1 MWFRSVLRLFPSLH
15 ILPRS
20 LLPEGRVTVCL
31 ATRSIRLPSLRSET
45 GPLRGVRRGEV
56 SRMREAGD
64 SKVNRGTD
72 KEWKVGSEKQA
83 RILMVNFLLAMVR
96 LTGYLLPS
104 L

>member
-1 MWFRSVLRLFPSLH
+1 M
-15 ILPRS
+15 
-20 LLPEGRVTVCL
+20 
-31 ATRSIRLPSLRSET
+31 
-45 GPLRGVRRGEV
+45 

-72 KEWKVGSEKQA
+72 KEWKVGSEKQG